1 MVLRKERELIGLI
14 GLLVYDSVL
23 DHLLVVLLQSLPK
36 SPGDERV
43 AQVQMVSHKWNV
55 THVVSRVEYESVVF
69 STMQVTI
76 AERKGYSL
84 ARQRQFAE
92 AYLALESIGDL
103 DRSGIE
109 NLSARITK
117 AKMLLLE
124 VHQLLASD
132 PLLCVLSESGNCP

>member
-1 MVLRKERELIGLI
+1 MVLRKERGLI
-14 GLLVYDSVL
+14 RLIDLLVYDSVR
-23 DHLLVVLLQSLPK
+23 DHLLVVLLQSLPQSLDDK
-36 SPGDERV
+36 RV
-43 AQVQMVSHKWNV
+43 GRLQMVSHTPKY
-55 THVVSRVEYESVVF
+55 TDLVSRVEYESVVF
-69 STMQVTI
+69 SRMQVSI

-92 AYLALESIGDL
+92 AYLILESIGDL
-103 DRSGIE
+103 ERSGIE

-132 PLLCVLSESGNCP
+132 PLLCVLSESGSFL